1 MHIMLVGVL
10 GDGYGLRTAGPW
22 SGGEGG
28 EGDRWDSH
36 GAMKRR
42 LLQ

>member
-22 SGGEGG
+22 SDG

-36 GAMKRR
+36 GAMKRH